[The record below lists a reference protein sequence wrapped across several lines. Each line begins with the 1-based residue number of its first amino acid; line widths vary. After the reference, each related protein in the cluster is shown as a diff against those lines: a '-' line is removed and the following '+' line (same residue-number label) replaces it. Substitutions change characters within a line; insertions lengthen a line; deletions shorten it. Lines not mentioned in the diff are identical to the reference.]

1 VDARASG
8 RHHLKLRA
16 RFWHRSRLSVPDA
29 GCLATAKCRRL
40 QTFGTSRI
48 SPRFCEPLRMRHVIA
63 VWDGCRRRHA
73 TRDNGGSGA
82 PKTGAVCLVIFKT
95 VAESRRCAV
104 PNVNRLMAISP
115 EMAQGRR
122 SLGDPVLSR
131 LRRRPALA

>member
-63 VWDGCRRRHA
+63 VWDM
-73 TRDNGGSGA
+73 
-82 PKTGAVCLVIFKT
+82 
-95 VAESRRCAV
+95 VAEGVTLRATTAAAARPKLARCAW
-104 PNVNRLMAISP
+104 
-115 EMAQGRR
+115 
-122 SLGDPVLSR
+122 
-131 LRRRPALA
+131 